1 MSTDQALLALYFESL
16 TNRRGELQRGW
27 DELRAGSGD
36 EATVQRVKNHLHQ
49 LAGSAGAYG
58 FAGLGD
64 AARTL
69 ELACADWLSADM
81 AGRDGVDRFSRRC
94 QGDFDELDYQLEF
107 VLQRADSN

>member
-1 MSTDQALLALYFESL
+1 MSTNQSLLALYLESL
-16 TNRRGELQRGW
+16 TSRRNELQRGW
-27 DELRAGSGD
+27 DALGNGSGD

-69 ELACADWLSADM
+69 ERVCVDWLGTDEA
-81 AGRDGVDRFSRRC
+81 ARDGVDRFSRRY
-94 QGDFDELDYQLEF
+94 QGDFDELDYQIEL
-107 VLQRADSN
+107 VLRRSPSA

>member
-16 TNRRGELQRGW
+16 SNRRDELQRGW
-27 DELRAGSGD
+27 DALRDGSGD

-69 ELACADWLSADM
+69 ERVCVDWLGTDEA
-81 AGRDGVDRFSRRC
+81 ARDGVDRFSRRC
-94 QGDFDELDYQLEF
+94 QGDFDELDYQIEF
-107 VLQRADSN
+107 VLQRAESA